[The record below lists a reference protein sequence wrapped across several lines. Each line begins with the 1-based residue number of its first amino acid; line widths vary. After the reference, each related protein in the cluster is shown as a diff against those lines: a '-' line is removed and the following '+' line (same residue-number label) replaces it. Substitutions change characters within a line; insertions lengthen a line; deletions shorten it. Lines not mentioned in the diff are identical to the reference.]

1 MNYTFDA
8 NLISDLYKDVKG
20 FRPSSQFFV
29 LWNTNNDDY
38 RQSVWDN
45 LILESEINYAEEKQ
59 AEEAAAKDFE
69 AQIKSAMDLGADSR
83 ETALRWI
90 VDSLNLS
97 NADKMYGGDY
107 ICYTLGIPYN
117 YSNQFNSVL

>member
-8 NLISDLYKDVKG
+8 NTVSDLYKDVNG
-20 FRPSSQFFV
+20 FRPSGWFYTT
-29 LWNTNNDDY
+29 WNSGNND
-38 RQSVWDN
+38 QKQAMWDN
-45 LILESEINYAEEKQ
+45 LILELEARCTEEKQ
-59 AEEAAAKDFE
+59 AEIQAAKDFE
-69 AQIKSAMDLGADSR
+69 VRIALTMESGANSR

-97 NADKMYGGDY
+97 DADKMYGGDY
-107 ICYTLGIPYN
+107 ICYTLGVPYD